1 MILYATAF
9 AHYAF
14 AYGKSTGRSNEARP
28 WEAKIMNTSV
38 KSPFG
43 TAARSSVLRGAA
55 VAVLSAG
62 IALASGGGAVLAQT
76 TMNLGW
82 GTPLDSNNGVFAKK
96 FAELVDSY
104 TNGELEVKLRPSGQ
118 ISSED
123 DAFKALQ
130 LGTVDS
136 YLISQNNISPHFGMM
151 DVFVLPYVFRSRDHA
166 IAVLDGEVGGFIQE
180 KLLEQTG
187 VHLLSFNNVE
197 HRDLYNSVRPIET
210 FEDFGGLKYR
220 VPKNEVMIETFRAFG
235 AEPVPLAWSE
245 TPTALQTGTIDGGDN
260 GTSVILDMKFYEFA
274 DNLAILEHFSG
285 FTPLLVSDRFM
296 SRIDEEQAEALR
308 RAALEAQDHQRMV
321 MKDEIQKVRDAL
333 AGHGMQVTYPE
344 KAPFIEAAESVQN
357 KFADEKGEDFRNLLV
372 RIRETEG

>member
-1 MILYATAF
+1 
-9 AHYAF
+9 
-14 AYGKSTGRSNEARP
+14 
-28 WEAKIMNTSV
+28 MNTSV

-43 TAARSSVLRGAA
+43 ITARSSVLRGA
-55 VAVLSAG
+55 VIAVLSAG
-62 IALASGGGAVLAQT
+62 IALASGSGAVLAQT

-104 TNGELEVKLRPSGQ
+104 TNGEVEVKLRPSGQ

-180 KLLEQTG
+180 RLFEQTG

-296 SRIDEEQAEALR
+296 SRVDEDQAEALR
-308 RAALEAQDHQRMV
+308 RAALEAQDHQRTV